1 MAPLGHH
8 RYVMF
13 LVQIVSNK
21 NKNIISNTIEKI
33 ENSVWISLIFYES
46 RQKWISLLPFQ
57 FFLGG
62 G

>member
-21 NKNIISNTIEKI
+21 NKNIIINTIEKI
-33 ENSVWISLIFYES
+33 ENSAWISLIFYES
-46 RQKWISLLPFQ
+46 RQK
-57 FFLGG
+57 
-62 G
+62 

>member
-1 MAPLGHH
+1 MAPLGQH

-21 NKNIISNTIEKI
+21 NKNIIINTIEKI

-46 RQKWISLLPFQ
+46 RQK
-57 FFLGG
+57 
-62 G
+62 